1 MLLSANRSSMSV
13 AVSLHHVTRY
23 AYDRPVSLGPQ
34 MIRLRPAP
42 HAHTRTSNY
51 SLNVTPAQ
59 HQVNWQ
65 HDPHGNWVAR
75 YTFPEKTTEFAVTVD
90 LTAELAP
97 VNPFDFFVEPYAAN
111 FPFVLPG
118 EQARELGPYLETEPT
133 GPRLKAFL
141 AGIPRSWTGTVPFLV
156 DLNDRVRRAV
166 TYVTR
171 MEEGTQTPDETL
183 QSGSGSCRDS
193 AWLLVQALRHLKLP
207 ARFVSGYL
215 IQLKPDVVPADGRA
229 PEQDSADLHAWA
241 EVFLP
246 GAGWI
251 GLDPTSG
258 LFTAEGHIPL
268 AATPHFQSAAPITG
282 TVEPAETQF
291 SFEMSVTRVSETP
304 RVTRPFSDE
313 AWAALD
319 ALGNKV
325 DADLAASGVRLTMGG
340 EPTFVAIDDYESP
353 EWTIAALGPE
363 KRVRADELTRRL
375 RERFAPQGLLHY
387 GLGKW
392 YPGEVAPRW
401 AFSLAWRRDGKPMWR
416 DAALIARESETRPA
430 GAEDARRF
438 AEAVAAA
445 LGIKPERVQPAYED
459 PAHWLIEE
467 GKLPANVD
475 VLDPKLFDAAARARM
490 VRAFE
495 RGLGAPVACVLPL
508 RRDGDGW
515 ASEAWELRRE
525 KLYLFPG
532 DLPAGSRLPLSSL
545 PQVGP
550 ADYPLVSPTDPMDAP
565 PLPEPAPVAP
575 AQDGIVRTALA
586 VEPRDGRLNVFM
598 PYVGALEDYVAV
610 VAAVEAAAAQLAM
623 PVHIEGYAPPV
634 DPRLDV
640 IKVTP
645 DPGVIEV
652 NLHPAKSWRELV
664 VIAQG
669 VYADAR
675 ASRLGP
681 EKFMRN
687 GRLTGTGGGSHI
699 VVGGA
704 TPAESPFLRRPDL
717 LKSIILY
724 WQRHP
729 SLSYLFSGLFIGP
742 TSQSPRVDE
751 ARHEALYE
759 LEIALAQVPKAH
771 LDKNA
776 PKPSEEARPW
786 LVDRLF
792 RNLLVDVTGN
802 THRAEI
808 CIDKLFSPDSPTGR
822 LGLVEFRAFET
833 APDARMA
840 LAQQLLVRALI
851 AWFARESQEGTCVR
865 WGTSLHDRFMLPHFV
880 WEDFLGVVADLE
892 RAGTPLDAAWFEAQ
906 REFRF
911 PFLGA
916 VEHGGVQLELRHALE
931 PWHVLAEETTNGAT
945 SRPADSSVERVEVKA
960 EGLNPARH
968 VVACNRRR
976 VPLTSTGR
984 SGEYVAGVRFKATML
999 PASLHPTLPVNA
1011 PLTFDILD
1019 TWSKRSLGGCVYH
1032 ARHPD
1037 GMDHAYPVNAG
1048 EAQARRLGRF
1058 QDIGH
1063 AGGAIEVPAE
1073 ERSDEFPTTLDLRR
1087 PPRLT

>member
-1 MLLSANRSSMSV
+1 MSV
-13 AVSLHHVTRY
+13 TVRLHHVTRY

-42 HAHTRTSNY
+42 HARTRTPSY
-51 SLNVTPAQ
+51 SLDVTPAQ
-59 HQVNWQ
+59 HHMNWQ

-75 YTFPEKTTEFAVTVD
+75 CTFAEKTTEFTVTVD

-97 VNPFDFFVEPYAAN
+97 VNPFDFFIEPWVAN
-111 FPFVLPG
+111 FPFVLPNQ
-118 EQARELGPYLETEPT
+118 QARELGPYLETEPT

-141 AGIPRSWTGTVPFLV
+141 AEIPRSWTGTVQFLV

-183 QSGSGSCRDS
+183 EKGSGSCRDS

-215 IQLKPDVVPADGRA
+215 IQLKPDVAPPDGRA
-229 PEQDSADLHAWA
+229 PERDSADLHAWA

-258 LFTAEGHIPL
+258 LFAAEGHIPL
-268 AATPHFQSAAPITG
+268 AATPHFESAAPITG
-282 TVEPAETQF
+282 TVEPAEANF
-291 SFEMSVTRVSETP
+291 SFEMTVTRVSETGRAAQP
-304 RVTRPFSDE
+304 LSDA
-313 AWAALD
+313 AWVALD
-319 ALGNKV
+319 ALGEKV
-325 DADLAASGVRLTMGG
+325 DADLAASDLRLTMGG
-340 EPTFVAIDDYESP
+340 EPTFVAVDDYEPP
-353 EWTIAALGPE
+353 EWTVAALGGE
-363 KRVRADELTRRL
+363 KRARADQLVRRL

-387 GLGKW
+387 GVGKW
-392 YPGEVAPRW
+392 YPGEAMPRW
-401 AFSLAWRRDGKPMWR
+401 AFALYWRRDGRPMWR
-416 DAALIARESETRPA
+416 DTALIAREDETRA
-430 GAEDARRF
+430 TSADDARRF
-438 AEAVAAA
+438 AEAVAAG

-467 GKLPANVD
+467 GKLPVNVD
-475 VLDPKLFDAAARARM
+475 VGDPKLFDAAERARM

-495 RGLGAPVACVLPL
+495 RGLGTPVACILPL
-508 RRDGDGW
+508 RRDGAAW
-515 ASEAWELRRE
+515 VSEAWELRRE
-525 KLYLFPG
+525 RLFLLPG
-532 DLPAGSRLPLSSL
+532 DLPAGSRLQLASL
-545 PQVGP
+545 PHVEP
-550 ADYPLVSPTDPMDAP
+550 ADYPIVSSTDPMETR
-565 PLPEPAPVAP
+565 PLPDPARPQP
-575 AQDGIVRTALA
+575 AQDGVVRTALA

-598 PYVGALEDYVAV
+598 PYVGALEDYLAV
-610 VAAVEAAAAQLAM
+610 LAAVESAAAQLSTE
-623 PVHIEGYAPPV
+623 VHIEGYPPPL

-652 NLHPAKSWRELV
+652 NLHAAKNWRELV
-664 VIAQG
+664 DISQG

-675 ASRLGP
+675 ACHLGT
-681 EKFMRN
+681 EKFMRD
-687 GRLTGTGGGSHI
+687 GRRTGTGGGSHI

-759 LEIALAQVPKAH
+759 LEIALAQMPK
-771 LDKNA
+771 LG
-776 PKPSEEARPW
+776 EEARPW
-786 LVDRLF
+786 LIDRLL

-808 CIDKLFSPDSPTGR
+808 CIDKLFSPDSATGR
-822 LGLVEFRAFET
+822 LGLVEFRAFEM

-840 LAQQLLVRALI
+840 LTKQLLVRALI
-851 AWFARESQEGTCVR
+851 AWFAREPQEGTCAR
-865 WGTSLHDRFMLPHFV
+865 WGTALHDRFMLPHFV
-880 WEDFLGVVADLE
+880 WEDFQGVLADLA
-892 RAGTPLDAAWFEAQ
+892 RAGLPLDSAWFEAQ

-911 PFLGA
+911 PLLGS
-916 VEHGGVQLELRHALE
+916 VDPEGVRLEVRHALE
-931 PWHVLAEETTNGAT
+931 PWHVLAEETTSGAT
-945 SRPADSSVERVEVKA
+945 SRPADSSLERLQLKA
-960 EGLNPARH
+960 EGLNPARY
-968 VVACNRRR
+968 VVSCNGRR

-999 PASLHPTLPVNA
+999 AKSLHPTLPVNA
-1011 PLTFDILD
+1011 PLSFEVLD
-1019 TWSKRSLGGCVYH
+1019 TWSKRSLGGCIY
-1032 ARHPD
+1032 D
-1037 GMDHAYPVNAG
+1037 G
-1048 EAQARRLGRF
+1048 RLEEVGPADGTI
-1058 QDIGH
+1058 DI
-1063 AGGAIEVPAE
+1063 PAE
-1073 ERSDEFPTTLDLRR
+1073 ERTDEFPATLDLRR
-1087 PPRLT
+1087 PPRA